1 MCTEERIIA
10 GIPAW
15 LMGEYLQKVGMID
28 EGNGR
33 YTTPAITA
41 HVKQIEDHQIASLRV
56 GQIRF
61 LLEGEETAVETLKT
75 ALERKLLRGGG

>member
-1 MCTEERIIA
+1 MYTEERIIA

-15 LMGEYLQKVGMID
+15 LMGEYLQKIGMVD

-33 YTTPAITA
+33 YTTPTITA
-41 HVKQIEDHQIASLRV
+41 RVEQIEDHQIASLRV

-61 LLEGEETAVETLKT
+61 LLEGEETAVKTLKI